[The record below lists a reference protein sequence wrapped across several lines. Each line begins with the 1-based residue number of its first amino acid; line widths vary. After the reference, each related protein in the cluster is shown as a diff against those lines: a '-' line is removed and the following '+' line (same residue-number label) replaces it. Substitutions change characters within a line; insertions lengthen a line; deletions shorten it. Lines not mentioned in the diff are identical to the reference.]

1 MVLSIRVFSRLI
13 SDYVAAKQLMK
24 IAREKVEQL
33 QKLAKEKGG
42 DIASKA
48 SQKAGEIP
56 GLKEIPGAGA
66 VRQLVPPALPS

>member
-1 MVLSIRVFSRLI
+1 
-13 SDYVAAKQLMK
+13 MK

-42 DIASKA
+42 EIASKA

-66 VRQLVPPALPS
+66 VSLSPSLTKRLF

>member
-1 MVLSIRVFSRLI
+1 
-13 SDYVAAKQLMK
+13 MK

-42 DIASKA
+42 DLANKA

-66 VRQLVPPALPS
+66 VCPRHDVC

>member
-1 MVLSIRVFSRLI
+1 
-13 SDYVAAKQLMK
+13 MK
-24 IAREKVEQL
+24 IAREKIEQL
-33 QKLAKEKGG
+33 QKLAKDKGG

-66 VRQLVPPALPS
+66 VSR